1 LYKTVWQKQD
11 NSISL
16 CKKYFL
22 PCFLFF
28 FDVGENNNKLFFSY
42 KNLLIIA
49 KTIILMLFGSIIK
62 YTRHV

>member
-1 LYKTVWQKQD
+1 MAKQD
-11 NSISL
+11 NGISL
-16 CKKYFL
+16 YKKYFL

-28 FDVGENNNKLFFSY
+28 DVGENSNKVFFSY